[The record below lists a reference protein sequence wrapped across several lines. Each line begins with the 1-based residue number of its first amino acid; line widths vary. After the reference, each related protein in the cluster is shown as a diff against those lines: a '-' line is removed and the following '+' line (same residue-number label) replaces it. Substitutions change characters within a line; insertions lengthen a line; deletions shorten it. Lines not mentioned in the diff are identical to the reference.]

1 MNTLIAKLG
10 ATGDVVRTTPI
21 LRRLPG
27 QVTWLTAGK
36 NSCLIE
42 GLNPNVRCILW
53 DDRNL
58 IPDIEFDLI
67 INLEDTVE
75 IASFL
80 QGIKCKQRF
89 GACLGLNNALCYTE
103 DSKEWF
109 DMSLISRYGRKE
121 ADRRKLFN
129 RRTYQDMIFEAMGW
143 RFAGESYLLPELL
156 ESELKGDV
164 AISVEC
170 GPVWP
175 MKHWAFY
182 SELQR
187 ELESR
192 GLTVNVLGKRATLLE
207 HLADVRSHR
216 CLVGG
221 DSLPMHFALGTG
233 TRCVSIFNCTSPW
246 EIYDYGLQKK
256 IVSPL
261 LSEFFYQRN
270 NDVRATTAVSLESVL
285 NAVMSQLEVPSSVAK

>member
-21 LRRLPG
+21 LRRLSG

-36 NSCLIE
+36 NSALIE
-42 GLNPNVRCILW
+42 GLSKNVRCILW
-53 DDRNL
+53 DERHL

-67 INLEDTVE
+67 ISLEDTLE

-89 GACLGLNNALCYTE
+89 GAYVGINDTLCYTD
-103 DSKEWF
+103 DSREWF
-109 DMSLISRYGRKE
+109 DMSLISRFGRKE
-121 ADRRKLFN
+121 ADRRKLLN
-129 RRTYQDMIFEAMGW
+129 RRTYQELIFEGLGW
-143 RFAGESYLLPELL
+143 RFGGEKYLLPEPI
-156 ESELKGDV
+156 EAEVAGDV
-164 AISVEC
+164 AISMEC

-175 MKHWAFY
+175 MKHWAY
-182 SELQR
+182 YNELKS

-192 GLTVNVLGKRATLLE
+192 GFTVNVLGKRGSLLE
-207 HLADVRSHR
+207 HLSDVSNHR

-221 DSLPMHFALGTG
+221 DSLPMHLALGTG

-246 EIYDYGLQKK
+246 EIYDYGLQQK
-256 IVSPL
+256 IISPL
-261 LSEFFYQRN
+261 LEQFFYQRTC
-270 NDVRATTAVSLESVL
+270 DARATTAVSVENVL
-285 NAVMSQLEVPSSVAK
+285 NAVLSQLEVPASVGK